1 MAWVIQVRAVAGEA
15 VTVGDVTVTP
25 CSHAL
30 VVRLPVGGFVWN
42 QPTSVLVARGDRTKR
57 RPVIDVTMAV
67 GLAALLMGIFAGLVV
82 RGARKRREE
91 ALA

>member
-1 MAWVIQVRAVAGEA
+1 MAGMIQLRAVAGEA

-30 VVRLPVGGFVWN
+30 VVRLPIGGFVWN
-42 QPTSVLVARGDRTKR
+42 QPTSVLIARGERTEL
-57 RPVIDVTMAV
+57 RPVFDVTMAA
-67 GLAALLMGIFAGLVV
+67 GLAALVIGVLAGLIV
-82 RGARKRREE
+82 RGARTRREE